1 MFDPCG
7 TCVLVEIASIDK
19 LVGHFENLYLG
30 IIDVVYELKGL
41 DVSTDV
47 TGSRYSETTPEACV
61 PVNTDNLNRTEL
73 ISDSSLESDMLP
85 CSCGGCCFVCFYA
98 ICFSIL
104 KEISYWNENT
114 LDAIIENSH
123 YIHENMTLKE
133 HYTVSDFP
141 SSLVIDVA
149 NIEASFNVAY
159 KGIKENQQ
167 SLLVMQEI
175 LDTNVT

>member
-61 PVNTDNLNRTEL
+61 RVNTENLTIEL
-73 ISDSSLESDMLP
+73 
-85 CSCGGCCFVCFYA
+85 
-98 ICFSIL
+98 
-104 KEISYWNENT
+104 N
-114 LDAIIENSH
+114 
-123 YIHENMTLKE
+123 
-133 HYTVSDFP
+133 
-141 SSLVIDVA
+141 
-149 NIEASFNVAY
+149 
-159 KGIKENQQ
+159 
-167 SLLVMQEI
+167 
-175 LDTNVT
+175 